1 MSAVPRIARS
11 LALEATLRPLAVW
24 KMARDACPMGDYTYP
39 CSSRHTVRIP
49 FSRQVNMKVLVQRC
63 REAQVVVAE
72 ETVGAIGHGALLLV
86 GIEKGDD
93 DAVIKRMAERVLSY
107 RLFSD
112 VEGKMNLDIRDVQ
125 GGLLVVSQFTLAAD
139 TRKGRRPSFSSA
151 AVPEEGRRLYLQFVD
166 ALKEKG
172 LPVATGEFGADMQVH
187 LINDGPVTFMLS
199 V

>member
-1 MSAVPRIARS
+1 M
-11 LALEATLRPLAVW
+11 
-24 KMARDACPMGDYTYP
+24 
-39 CSSRHTVRIP
+39 
-49 FSRQVNMKVLVQRC
+49 
-63 REAQVVVAE
+63 VVAE
-72 ETVGAIGHGALLLV
+72 ETVGAIGYGALLLV

-93 DAVIKRMAERVLSY
+93 DAAIKRMAERVLSY

-112 VEGKMNLDIRDVQ
+112 EEGKMNRDIREVQ
-125 GGLLVVSQFTLAAD
+125 GELLVVSQFTLAAD

>member
-1 MSAVPRIARS
+1 
-11 LALEATLRPLAVW
+11 
-24 KMARDACPMGDYTYP
+24 
-39 CSSRHTVRIP
+39 
-49 FSRQVNMKVLVQRC
+49 MKVLVQRC

-72 ETVGAIGHGALLLV
+72 ETVGAIGYGSLLLV

-93 DAVIKRMAERVLSY
+93 DAAIKRMAERVLSY

-112 VEGKMNLDIRDVQ
+112 EEGKMNRDIRDVQ
-125 GGLLVVSQFTLAAD
+125 GELLVVSQFTLAAD

>member
-1 MSAVPRIARS
+1 M
-11 LALEATLRPLAVW
+11 
-24 KMARDACPMGDYTYP
+24 
-39 CSSRHTVRIP
+39 
-49 FSRQVNMKVLVQRC
+49 
-63 REAQVVVAE
+63 VVAE
-72 ETVGAIGHGALLLV
+72 ETVGAIGYGSLLLV

-93 DAVIKRMAERVLSY
+93 DAAIKRMAERVLSY

-112 VEGKMNLDIRDVQ
+112 EEGKMNRDIRDVQ
-125 GGLLVVSQFTLAAD
+125 GELLVVSQFTLAAD

>member
-1 MSAVPRIARS
+1 M
-11 LALEATLRPLAVW
+11 
-24 KMARDACPMGDYTYP
+24 
-39 CSSRHTVRIP
+39 
-49 FSRQVNMKVLVQRC
+49 
-63 REAQVVVAE
+63 VVAE

-139 TRKGRRPSFSSA
+139 TRKGRRPSFSA
-151 AVPEEGRRLYLQFVD
+151 AAAPADGLLFFRQFVEM
-166 ALKEKG
+166 LKKEG
-172 LPVATGEFGADMQVH
+172 LPVATGKFGADMQVH
-187 LINDGPVTFMLS
+187 LVNDGPVTFMLEL
-199 V
+199 

>member
-1 MSAVPRIARS
+1 
-11 LALEATLRPLAVW
+11 
-24 KMARDACPMGDYTYP
+24 
-39 CSSRHTVRIP
+39 
-49 FSRQVNMKVLVQRC
+49 
-63 REAQVVVAE
+63 VVVAE

-139 TRKGRRPSFSSA
+139 TRKGRRPSFSA
-151 AVPEEGRRLYLQFVD
+151 AAAPADGLLFFRQFVEM
-166 ALKEKG
+166 LKKEG
-172 LPVATGEFGADMQVH
+172 LPVATGKFGADMQVH
-187 LINDGPVTFMLS
+187 LVNDGPVTFMLEL
-199 V
+199 

>member
-1 MSAVPRIARS
+1 
-11 LALEATLRPLAVW
+11 
-24 KMARDACPMGDYTYP
+24 
-39 CSSRHTVRIP
+39 
-49 FSRQVNMKVLVQRC
+49 MKVLVQRC

-151 AVPEEGRRLYLQFVD
+151 AVPEKGRRLYLQFVD

>member
-1 MSAVPRIARS
+1 M
-11 LALEATLRPLAVW
+11 
-24 KMARDACPMGDYTYP
+24 
-39 CSSRHTVRIP
+39 
-49 FSRQVNMKVLVQRC
+49 
-63 REAQVVVAE
+63 VVAE
-72 ETVGAIGHGALLLV
+72 ETVGAIGYGALLLV

-93 DAVIKRMAERVLSY
+93 DAAIKRMAERVLSY

-112 VEGKMNLDIRDVQ
+112 EEGKMNRDIRDVQ
-125 GGLLVVSQFTLAAD
+125 GELLVVSQFTLAAD

>member
-1 MSAVPRIARS
+1 
-11 LALEATLRPLAVW
+11 
-24 KMARDACPMGDYTYP
+24 
-39 CSSRHTVRIP
+39 
-49 FSRQVNMKVLVQRC
+49 MKVLVQRC

-93 DAVIKRMAERVLSY
+93 DAVIKHMAERVLSY

>member
-39 CSSRHTVRIP
+39 CSSRHTVGIP

-125 GGLLVVSQFTLAAD
+125 GELLVVSQFTLAAD

>member
-1 MSAVPRIARS
+1 
-11 LALEATLRPLAVW
+11 
-24 KMARDACPMGDYTYP
+24 
-39 CSSRHTVRIP
+39 
-49 FSRQVNMKVLVQRC
+49 MKVLVQRC

-72 ETVGAIGHGALLLV
+72 ETVGAIGYGALLLV

-93 DAVIKRMAERVLSY
+93 DAAIKRMAERVLSY

-112 VEGKMNLDIRDVQ
+112 EEGKMNRDIRDVQ
-125 GGLLVVSQFTLAAD
+125 GELLVVSQFTLAAD